1 MGEEASDKQRETV
14 KRFVASK
21 KREDAVNWGDYEW
34 SDEEENPELF
44 HSKTG
49 KKLTFNFPDTPA
61 ASSSARGRG
70 RARKKTVRVGGKKKD
85 EDKGEKQKGK
95 SDFNVEA
102 AGVMEIQDGEMEKNP
117 PQNDSNDKQGDV
129 QDINVSHVNDEE
141 NKETPTQDDDVS
153 KGEKQKNPPK
163 KG

>member
-49 KKLTFNFPDTPA
+49 KKPTFSFPDAPA
-61 ASSSARGRG
+61 ASSSAPGRG
-70 RARKKTVRVGGKKKD
+70 RARKKTGRVGGKKKD

-95 SDFNVEA
+95 FKAEA
-102 AGVMEIQDGEMEKNP
+102 VGAMEARDGEMEKNP
-117 PQNDSNDKQGDV
+117 PVNDTNDDKQGEV
-129 QDINVSHVNDEE
+129 Q
-141 NKETPTQDDDVS
+141 
-153 KGEKQKNPPK
+153 
-163 KG
+163 